1 MCVGLVGIRIEM
13 YSYGLYGMCVTGTA
27 GPAAP
32 VDVMPQLLY
41 ARWPPLST
49 KGGQFEL
56 RRRTF
61 GQDTHDSS
69 SWPVYREGPSPL
81 YVKIIRNRRRMD
93 DATSG
98 RNENRTR
105 ALSKRR
111 MRQYYFRMGKRNIRE
126 SCSLLESSPF
136 LFFFFIVDKIQRE
149 IWEWV

>member
-1 MCVGLVGIRIEM
+1 MRAARKSAKVCQPSGGTNIIRRDFLVVLFFFRFVVCVCVGLVGIRIEM

-69 SWPVYREGPSPL
+69 S
-81 YVKIIRNRRRMD
+81 
-93 DATSG
+93 
-98 RNENRTR
+98 
-105 ALSKRR
+105 
-111 MRQYYFRMGKRNIRE
+111 
-126 SCSLLESSPF
+126 
-136 LFFFFIVDKIQRE
+136 
-149 IWEWV
+149 